1 MIPVAG
7 REKARPQAGPV
18 TRIKPRPGRGSK
30 RTIYA
35 AGSGVRAGGAH
46 FVSQGRTIVKR
57 SRRGGRRPQHG
68 GNGGGGGGGG
78 NNGGGGFNPN
88 RTFDSSGP
96 EVKIRGSA
104 SHVYEKYLQ
113 LARDANSGGDRI
125 MAENYLQHAEHY
137 YRIMAAAAAQQAQY
151 QAQQAAQ
158 NPQGQ
163 GNPQGNIQGNF
174 QGNMQ
179 GNPQGQP
186 HGQYQPQ
193 PQAQPAP
200 VGGSAPSF
208 SLTEDR
214 GEEEGEEAEAS

>member
-1 MIPVAG
+1 M
-7 REKARPQAGPV
+7 
-18 TRIKPRPGRGSK
+18 
-30 RTIYA
+30 
-35 AGSGVRAGGAH
+35 
-46 FVSQGRTIVKR
+46 KR

-68 GNGGGGGGGG
+68 GNGGGGGG
-78 NNGGGGFNPN
+78 NNGGGFNPN
-88 RTFDSSGP
+88 RTYDSSGP

-137 YRIMAAAAAQQAQY
+137 YRIMAATAAQQAQY

-163 GNPQGNIQGNF
+163 QQ
-174 QGNMQ
+174 
-179 GNPQGQP
+179 
-186 HGQYQPQ
+186 HA
-193 PQAQPAP
+193 QAQPQSQPQQP
-200 VGGSAPSF
+200 VQGSSAPSF

-214 GEEEGEEAEAS
+214 GEQEGEEAEAS